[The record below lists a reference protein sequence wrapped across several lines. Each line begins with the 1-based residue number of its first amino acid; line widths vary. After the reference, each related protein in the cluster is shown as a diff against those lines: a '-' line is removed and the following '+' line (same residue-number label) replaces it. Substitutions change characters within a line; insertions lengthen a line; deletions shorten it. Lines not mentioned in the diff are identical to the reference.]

1 MALLSPDENGD
12 RGRRTATK
20 GAEAVVVEETELAA
34 LLPAV
39 ARGDKVAFKRL
50 YDATAPKLFGI
61 ALRLLRKRDHAEDTL
76 QEAFLSVWKNAAKYD
91 SAKGAVFAWIAMI
104 VRNKA
109 LDRARR
115 VVRRA
120 EVQSEDAA
128 AIQLA
133 VAGCDALTRIDEDG
147 HDVRRC
153 YSLLPDSVRD
163 IIGLAFF
170 EGFTHEELAERFR
183 APLGTIKGRVR
194 KGLALLKECLS
205 R

>member
-1 MALLSPDENGD
+1 MVLEEVELNALMS
-12 RGRRTATK
+12 
-20 GAEAVVVEETELAA
+20 
-34 LLPAV
+34 AV
-39 ARGDKVAFKRL
+39 ARGDKAAFKRL
-50 YDATAPKLFGI
+50 YDATAPKLYGI
-61 ALRLLRKRDHAEDTL
+61 ALRLARVRDHAEDVL
-76 QEAFLSVWKNAAKYD
+76 QEAFLSVWKNAEKYD
-91 SAKGAVFAWIAMI
+91 SAKGAVFGWLAMI

-120 EVQSEDAA
+120 EVQREDTAA
-128 AIQLA
+128 VEIAI
-133 VAGCDALTRIDEDG
+133 VGCDALTRIDEDG

-153 YSLLPDSVRD
+153 YRLLPDSVRD

-170 EGFTHEELAERFR
+170 EGFTHEELAERFS